1 MFNKHDHGHLSEKE
15 LMFLMFDFL
24 ISKIDRIVMTNEEL
38 AKGLSDLN
46 TQLGKVNTEITG
58 KIADLEKAIKDA
70 DNVPQTVVDAFNLLK
85 PATQAL
91 DDIVPDA
98 PVAPPAETPAP

>member
-1 MFNKHDHGHLSEKE
+1 
-15 LMFLMFDFL
+15 MFDFL

-46 TQLGKVNTEITG
+46 AQLGKVNTEITG
-58 KIADLEKAIKDA
+58 KIADLEAAITGSGS
-70 DNVPQTVVDAFNLLK
+70 VPQTVVDAFNALK
-85 PATQAL
+85 PAVQAL

-98 PVAPPAETPAP
+98 PAPVV